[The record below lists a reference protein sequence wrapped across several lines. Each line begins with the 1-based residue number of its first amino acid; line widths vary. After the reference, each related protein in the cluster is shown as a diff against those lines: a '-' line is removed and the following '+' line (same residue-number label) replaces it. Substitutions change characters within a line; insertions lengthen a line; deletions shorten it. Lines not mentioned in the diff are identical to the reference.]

1 VKLLRVAVRPKR
13 AFCVLLGLAVPAVG
27 LAVPAAGLD
36 KPVAPALTRE
46 HVDATGSFSFR
57 TPEGWTVSSPRPEVV
72 EAEGDSLLVRF
83 VSWTEDHGFD
93 VLHVTCMQDRL
104 ADAME
109 SDPRVQYEYDF
120 HQAEAGDKRLLDS
133 AFRTRY
139 DKPVKGHR
147 EWRQRNLTFVSS
159 GRSLCVI
166 AYSPLKLWKGSA
178 QARALLD
185 GIVKSV
191 STR

>member
-1 VKLLRVAVRPKR
+1 VKLLRVGVRPRR
-13 AFCVLLGLAVPAVG
+13 AFFVLLGLAVPAIG
-27 LAVPAAGLD
+27 LAVPAAGRG
-36 KPVAPALTRE
+36 KPEPTALTRE
-46 HVDATGSFSFR
+46 HVDPSGSFSFR
-57 TPEGWTVSSPRPEVV
+57 TPESWTVSSPRHEVL

-83 VSWTEDHGFD
+83 LSRTEDHGFD
-93 VLHVTCMQDRL
+93 TLHVTCMQDRL
-104 ADAME
+104 ADVME
-109 SDPRVQYEYDF
+109 ADPRVQYEYDF
-120 HQAEAGDKRLLDS
+120 RQAEVGDKRLLDS

-139 DKPVKGHR
+139 DEPVKGHR
-147 EWRQRNLTFVSS
+147 DWRQRNLTFVSP
-159 GRSLCVI
+159 GKSLCVI

>member
-1 VKLLRVAVRPKR
+1 
-13 AFCVLLGLAVPAVG
+13 
-27 LAVPAAGLD
+27 
-36 KPVAPALTRE
+36 LTRE
-46 HVDATGSFSFR
+46 HVDPSGSFSFR
-57 TPEGWTVSSPRPEVV
+57 TPEGWTVSSPQPDVL

-83 VSWTEDHGFD
+83 LPLNEDHGFD
-93 VLHVTCMQDRL
+93 VLHVACMQHRL
-104 ADAME
+104 AGPMAA
-109 SDPRVQYEYDF
+109 DPRVQYEYDF
-120 HQAEAGDKRLLDS
+120 RQAEVGDKRLLDS

-139 DKPVKGHR
+139 DEPVKGHR
-147 EWRQRNLTFVSS
+147 DWRQRNVTFVAP

-166 AYSPLKLWKGSA
+166 AYSPVELWKGSA